1 MPTSESKQ
9 SPHQSQ
15 SRVQQHRR
23 KGTAICHVGHYP
35 TSRLSGWDLF
45 YPSLTQKTIAGEG
58 YPSQVARWAL
68 QKQFL
73 QLTIDGP
80 VSGRLRLVGALGP
93 QDQSVQGAL
102 GPHLVFCCELS
113 FLILPQ
119 KCIVAGLRQHH
130 VNFDTACCQHTFF
143 FCNATSWVHSLQCF
157 HSHEDEKHM
166 DFQWLMPMS
175 VHCCSSFLSPMSC
188 SFIHLKLQF
197 FFAFTF
203 FLPSISHGGHRR
215 DRS

>member
-1 MPTSESKQ
+1 MVACSATNLMTQPTCDCRTVAEDPDSVRPSETSLMPTSESKAQ
-9 SPHQSQ
+9 V
-15 SRVQQHRR
+15 RVQQHSWLRFGLDSHRR
-23 KGTAICHVGHYP
+23 KGTGICHVGHYP

-119 KCIVAGLRQHH
+119 AQY
-130 VNFDTACCQHTFF
+130 CCRLE
-143 FCNATSWVHSLQCF
+143 AA
-157 HSHEDEKHM
+157 
-166 DFQWLMPMS
+166 
-175 VHCCSSFLSPMSC
+175 SC
-188 SFIHLKLQF
+188 EF
-197 FFAFTF
+197 
-203 FLPSISHGGHRR
+203 
-215 DRS
+215 